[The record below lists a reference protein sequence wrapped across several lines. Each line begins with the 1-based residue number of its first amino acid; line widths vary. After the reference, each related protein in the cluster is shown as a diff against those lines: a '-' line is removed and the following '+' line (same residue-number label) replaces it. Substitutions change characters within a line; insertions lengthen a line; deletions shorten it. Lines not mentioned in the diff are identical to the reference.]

1 MNELLRISEDPSSAE
16 TVQRAKTLIQEDT
29 TLADIAANTGFADQS
44 HLNRQFKKAVGMTP
58 LE

>member
-1 MNELLRISEDPSSAE
+1 MNELLRISEDLSSAE